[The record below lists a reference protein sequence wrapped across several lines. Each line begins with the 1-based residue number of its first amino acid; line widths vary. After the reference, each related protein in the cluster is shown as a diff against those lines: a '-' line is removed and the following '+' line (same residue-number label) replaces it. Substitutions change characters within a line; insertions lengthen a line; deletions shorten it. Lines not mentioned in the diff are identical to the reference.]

1 MEPANRPVLYEPER
15 FFVLTLFNSYFSVT
29 LAQLKKAQP
38 KSLCMLSFTR
48 SHGGGGGGG
57 ASRIGWRHIL
67 FRKQGGWPRRITT
80 REQAE
85 DVVSPPASPATMRP
99 CQFFGEQ

>member
-48 SHGGGGGGG
+48 SHGGGGG